1 MKASSILVIFIA
13 LAFANAQQL
22 SDKARQLGLNQT
34 WSAPFPTSPL
44 LDDSA
49 ATYINTNW
57 HNPNNYF
64 YGTTDVSYVPDPIT
78 TTNNSA
84 NNNISSQVLQIKY
97 NKGSYSPTGTKSSSA
112 SVGGAEFYST
122 PFRNNSYDSVLLR
135 YDLAFDK
142 DFDWVLGGKLPG
154 LFGGPPG
161 QGCSGGDKATG
172 SNCFSVRLMW
182 REAGSGEAYAYIP
195 NSDATC
201 SLPLVMCNDQ
211 YGTTFSRGL
220 LQLKKGQWTKLELYI
235 KINDPSKSNGI
246 LQVWQDDSLLISQ
259 TSLQYRTSNAVA
271 ISSLMFSTFF
281 GGGTANYAT
290 PQDTYSYYRNV
301 EYSVG
306 LPVTLTPQQSSASN
320 LARLSF
326 TLLLTGFI
334 TLLYLFSL

>member
-1 MKASSILVIFIA
+1 MKLLSIFTVSAALV
-13 LAFANAQQL
+13 LANAQQL
-22 SDKARQLGLNQT
+22 SDKAKQLGLNQT

-49 ATYINTNW
+49 ATFINTNW

-64 YGTTDVSYVPDPIT
+64 YGTPDVSYVPDPIA
-78 TTNNSA
+78 NS
-84 NNNISSQVLQIKY
+84 SSQVLQIKY
-97 NKGSYSPTGTKSSSA
+97 SKGSYSPTGTKSNNA
-112 SVGGAEFYST
+112 ATGGAEFYST

-142 DFDWVLGGKLPG
+142 NFDWVLGGKLPG

-195 NSDATC
+195 NSESTC

-220 LQLKKGQWTKLELYI
+220 LQMKKGQWTKLELYI
-235 KINDPSKSNGI
+235 KVNDPSKSNGI

-281 GGGTANYAT
+281 GGGTASYAT
-290 PQDTYSYYRNV
+290 PQDAYSYYRNV

-306 LPVTLTPQQSSASN
+306 LPVTLTPQSSGSAIAPIS
-320 LARLSF
+320 SS
-326 TLLLTGFI
+326 LLLSMFI
-334 TLLYLFSL
+334 FLVSEFMRSL